1 MKTLE
6 EKRKAKS
13 LVYYERKKKLLVSGV
28 EMGRWRVGEM
38 ESREMRSGGRWGD
51 GE

>member
-13 LVYYERKKKLLVSGV
+13 LVYYERKKKLLVSV
-28 EMGRWRVGEM
+28 VEM
-38 ESREMRSGGRWGD
+38 ESRGD